1 MYDMESPRFTPG
13 SVTVTAEPGRAR
25 ELAEFYHRLLG
36 WPVADEG
43 PDGGWAQLR
52 PPEGRAGMTIN
63 IESDKAYARPVWPSR
78 AGEQTA
84 SIHLDIGVDDLDA
97 AVKWAVSAGATEAEY
112 QPQEH
117 VRVMLD
123 PHGHPF
129 CLF

>member
-1 MYDMESPRFTPG
+1 MDKPQFEVG
-13 SVTVTAEPGRAR
+13 SVTVTSETDRAR

-36 WPVADEG
+36 WPVVDES

-52 PPEGRAGMTIN
+52 PPEGERGFTIN
-63 IESDKAYARPVWPSR
+63 VESDREYVRPVWPSQP
-78 AGEQTA
+78 GEQAAT
-84 SIHLDIGVDDLDA
+84 IHLDIGVDSLDA
-97 AVKWAVSAGATEAEY
+97 GVKWAVEAGATLAEH